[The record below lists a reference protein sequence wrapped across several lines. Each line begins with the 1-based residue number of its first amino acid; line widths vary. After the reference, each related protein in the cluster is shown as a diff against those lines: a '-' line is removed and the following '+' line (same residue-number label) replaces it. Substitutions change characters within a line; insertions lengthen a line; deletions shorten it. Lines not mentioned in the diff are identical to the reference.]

1 MELLSDGG
9 ETKKSCEH
17 NGDGRARDQGAYY
30 SHLSHPNDCVSRV
43 DGYKNKIC
51 VLLVVIVACTKSAA
65 PRRRHGRPLGLWPIS
80 AMMSSPHGMAHGTD
94 RATARDTW
102 TVSSKMAIVSTKS
115 PSAGS
120 SGRPRKQRLAT
131 RLLSRGLIL

>member
-1 MELLSDGG
+1 MVVHV
-9 ETKKSCEH
+9 TKGH
-17 NGDGRARDQGAYY
+17 IIRIY
-30 SHLSHPNDCVSRV
+30 LSHPNDCVSRV

-65 PRRRHGRPLGLWPIS
+65 PAPWAAFGPL
-80 AMMSSPHGMAHGTD
+80 ADFMMSSPHGMAHGTD
-94 RATARDTW
+94 RATARDTHGW

-120 SGRPRKQRLAT
+120 SSSSSSTESSPWQQRVGPGNNDSRLAC
-131 RLLSRGLIL
+131 